1 MQTALERFGSLNGM
15 LHAAATRHSHDLK
28 TSLRATSA
36 QSAWSTKQ
44 LCSVAAPGPGRSI
57 CSSALP
63 GSGGWSRAQAR
74 VLNPQMTIQ
83 GVLPAASSPGEASP
97 EERLSGP
104 SGRLPCV
111 EHRQGAVPRE
121 RPFLSASSSGR
132 RLLALQTAPGIK
144 ALSKP
149 QDPWREAQTST
160 TSLSSKCSSE
170 EVSES
175 RQVNVLLL

>member
-1 MQTALERFGSLNGM
+1 M
-15 LHAAATRHSHDLK
+15 LHAAATRHSHDWK

-36 QSAWSTKQ
+36 QSAWSTKH
-44 LCSVAAPGPGRSI
+44 LCSVAAPPREVHMQQRRARKL
-57 CSSALP
+57 CR
-63 GSGGWSRAQAR
+63 GWSRAQAR
-74 VLNPQMTIQ
+74 VLNPHMTIQ

-104 SGRLPCV
+104 AGRLPCV

-121 RPFLSASSSGR
+121 RPFLSASSLGR

-149 QDPWREAQTST
+149 QEPWREAQTST
-160 TSLSSKCSSE
+160 TSLS
-170 EVSES
+170 
-175 RQVNVLLL
+175 